1 MSIRGT
7 SRPDRTLP
15 TGYREC
21 RRCGIV
27 REARRT
33 TVLCQDCREGMTR
46 DEVRAWA
53 A

>member
-7 SRPDRTLP
+7 SRPVPTIP
-15 TGYREC
+15 TGYRAC

-33 TVLCQDCREGMTR
+33 TVLCADCREGMTR
-46 DEVRAWA
+46 AEVRGWA